1 MSMLDPKTQSS
12 PIPAAGGVAE
22 AMTRVLTAERE
33 AQEAVAAARRE
44 AERILEHSRG
54 EARALLERA
63 ERTARQ
69 VHGRTERLAARRTEL
84 LVAAAEAQPAC
95 PDPGEVL
102 DQALQRLAARL
113 TGGGDA

>member
-1 MSMLDPKTQSS
+1 MLDPKDR
-12 PIPAAGGVAE
+12 PGPAAAAGGVAE

-33 AQEAVAAARRE
+33 AQEAVAAARVE
-44 AERILEHSRG
+44 AERILEHARR
-54 EARALLERA
+54 EARSLLERA

-69 VHGRTERLAARRTEL
+69 VHGRTEKVAAVRAAQ
-84 LVAAAEAQPAC
+84 LVAAAQSQPAC

-102 DQALQRLAARL
+102 DQALLRLAARL